1 MVNRNAELLASALSI
16 LTNQTVVSHDEYL
29 KKKSSGIL
37 FKNLD
42 SDALHKSSLV
52 GGLVSTD
59 LNDLAVKPDCKID
72 NLMDADDEEDIPAP
86 PDGMQIIVRGLNGK
100 SIKFTVTPGTTIEKL
115 KRQIQKSQGIPSD
128 QQRMI
133 FAGKQ
138 LEDGCTLSDYNIIK
152 DSTLHLVLR
161 LRGGGAISYIIPED
175 ALDPKFDFDFTSV
188 HDTGLTFM
196 RGNFQYR
203 RPCGWNR
210 IALQVTNKYED
221 NKWLGGVTHKF
232 RYASEADEW
241 PVSYHGTG
249 TFNGKTMA
257 QDAYEHSA
265 GKNFPYSTGIYST
278 PDINVAVR
286 YAEKF
291 VHNDAEYRVVFQN
304 RVNPATLSILSAADT
319 NCGEF
324 WISPR
329 DTDVRPY
336 GMCTKK
342 S

>member
-16 LTNQTVVSHDEYL
+16 ITNQTVVSHDEYL
-29 KKKSSGIL
+29 KNKSSGIL

-42 SDALHKSSLV
+42 NDALHKSSLV

-59 LNDLAVKPDCKID
+59 LNDLAVKPDFKID

-86 PDGMQIIVRGLNGK
+86 PNGMQIIVRVLTGK
-100 SIKFTVTPGTTIEKL
+100 SIKFTRTDVL
-115 KRQIQKSQGIPSD
+115 
-128 QQRMI
+128 
-133 FAGKQ
+133 
-138 LEDGCTLSDYNIIK
+138 LVIII
-152 DSTLHLVLR
+152 SWTRLTLHLVLR

-188 HDTGLTFM
+188 RDTGLTFM

-291 VHNDAEYRVVFQN
+291 VHNGAEYRVVFQN

>member
-16 LTNQTVVSHDEYL
+16 ITNQTVVSHDEYL
-29 KKKSSGIL
+29 KNKSSGIL

-42 SDALHKSSLV
+42 NDALHKSSLV

-59 LNDLAVKPDCKID
+59 LNDLAVKPDFKID

-86 PDGMQIIVRGLNGK
+86 PNGMQIIVRVLTGK

-115 KRQIQKSQGIPSD
+115 KRQIQNSQGIPSD

-138 LEDGCTLSDYNIIK
+138 LEDGRTLK
-152 DSTLHLVLR
+152 
-161 LRGGGAISYIIPED
+161 D

-188 HDTGLTFM
+188 RDTGLTFM

-291 VHNDAEYRVVFQN
+291 VHNGAEYRVVFQN

>member
-1 MVNRNAELLASALSI
+1 MVNKNAELLASALTVI
-16 LTNQTVVSHDEYL
+16 TNQTVVSHDEYL
-29 KKKSSGIL
+29 KKKSNGIL
-37 FKNLD
+37 FKDLN

-59 LNDLAVKPDCKID
+59 LNDLAVRQDFRID
-72 NLMDADDEEDIPAP
+72 NLMDADDEEDIPIP
-86 PDGMQIIVRGLNGK
+86 PNGMQIIVRNLTGK

-115 KRQIQKSQGIPSD
+115 KHQIQNSQGIPPD
-128 QQRMI
+128 QQRII

-138 LEDGCTLSDYNIIK
+138 LDDTNTLSDYNIMK

-161 LRGGGAISYIIPED
+161 LRGGGAVTYIIPDD
-175 ALDPKFDFDFTSV
+175 ALDTKFDYDFTSV
-188 HDTGLTFM
+188 QDVGLTFM

-210 IALQVTNKYED
+210 IALQVANRYED

-232 RYASEADEW
+232 RYASETDEW

-249 TFNGKTMA
+249 SFNGKTMA

-291 VHNDAEYRVVFQN
+291 IHDGAEYRVVFQN
-304 RVNPATLSILSAADT
+304 RVNPATLSILSSADT

-329 DTDVRPY
+329 DIDVRPY